1 MPRDYGKTVEALEDL
16 DDLFKRKNQLS
27 LVLGFIKISYEQ
39 KEIMKKR
46 ERLVRN
52 L

>member
-1 MPRDYGKTVEALEDL
+1 MPIDYKKMVEAFDDL
-16 DDLFKRKNQLS
+16 DSLFKRKNQLL

-46 ERLVRN
+46 
-52 L
+52 